1 LGHLQK
7 GMPRTMAD
15 NGSVSIHERAFQ
27 NCLTVNIQPYPLSGD
42 ILYIAEIYM
51 RHVTD
56 VILCTNRSIVRVTLM
71 MVQTAGA
78 AQQSLMKRLAKG
90 K

>member
-1 LGHLQK
+1 
-7 GMPRTMAD
+7 MAD
-15 NGSVSIHERAFQ
+15 NGSVSIHGRAFE
-27 NCLTVNIQPYPLSGD
+27 NCLTVNIQPNPLSSGD